1 MAISV
6 VMPWFNPYA
15 SISPTTGFVSSTGDS
30 ASFVGQIVNEGAGTP
45 GATVGIRKTYDTLA
59 AIASDTS
66 TGTSHS
72 GCPIIPCG
80 SADTLVFRFMGF
92 QSLTNQA
99 NENYLGDSTNTVTHL
114 QRFTVWG
121 IRPQYANGVDDGP
134 YIVEPVITYRL
145 SQTSIVGL
153 FNQTAG
159 AYSATSAANNQG
171 EFFPL
176 LNTTSVIGS
185 VAGWAWINLAT
196 SSYGT
201 STSTSIDVLAGPY
214 AKSAGLL
221 ASAGNMAT
229 FTGTAASVSDSRC
242 LNLHAVVGLH
252 RYSHFMLATQ
262 FVANSGQTGKFNRI
276 AALCLGLSTTM
287 G

>member
-15 SISPTTGFVSSTGDS
+15 SISPTTGFVSSTGDP

-92 QSLTNQA
+92 QSTTNQA
-99 NENYLGDSTNTVTHL
+99 NENYSGDGATTVTHL

-145 SQTSIVGL
+145 SQTSIAGF
-153 FNQTAG
+153 FNTTAG
-159 AYSATSAANNQG
+159 AYSATTGTPG

-176 LNTTSVIGS
+176 LNTTGVVGS
-185 VAGWAWINLAT
+185 SSAWAWINLVT

-221 ASAGNMAT
+221 ASAGTMAT
-229 FTGTAASVSDSRC
+229 FTGAAAAVNDSRC